1 MKNLKGK
8 FQLKIKIPT
17 ENKEEEEKNL
27 SQINNNNNKSSI
39 SQITDNI
46 FTSGYLVAKD
56 ITFLLNN
63 NFTHVINCSR
73 GSSMESPNDEL
84 IKSQNYEKS
93 PSIKYLPIFLRDD
106 PGADI
111 INCFFQAI
119 DFIES
124 DNKKSNKKI
133 LFHCIEGISR
143 APAIIAGYLMWKQNL
158 KTEKAIELIKSK
170 RNCVDI
176 NLGFTIQLHKWQNYL
191 FSPAEKIQIFKLNP
205 NIRLLEEKE
214 IESGNFNNE
223 EYLIRYNYKL
233 FYINNIQNCEKE
245 NLINEISNMNL
256 NENKVFEDKDHK
268 IEFIKNLLKY
278 DKLLRNEQSSIFY
291 YKNISNDNSIME
303 DIKKG
308 SFLKEIR
315 LGNLFVKA

>member
-8 FQLKIKIPT
+8 FQLKITIPK
-17 ENKEEEEKNL
+17 NDQLEEEKNL
-27 SQINNNNNKSSI
+27 SQINNNNNRTSL
-39 SQITDNI
+39 SQITENI

-73 GSSMESPNDEL
+73 GSSMESPNEEL
-84 IKSQNYEKS
+84 LKSQNYEKS

-124 DNKKSNKKI
+124 DYKKRNKKI
-133 LFHCIEGISR
+133 LIHCIEGISR

-158 KTEKAIELIKSK
+158 KTENAIELVKSK

-176 NLGFTIQLHKWQNYL
+176 NLGFTIQLHKWENYL
-191 FSPAEKIQIFKLNP
+191 FSPKEKIQIFKLSQ

-214 IESGNFNNE
+214 FENE
-223 EYLIRYNYKL
+223 NYNDFEYLIRFEQKL
-233 FYINNIQNCEKE
+233 FFLGNKNNSKNGNIIDDIHKLNLENCNTFNEANEK
-245 NLINEISNMNL
+245 I
-256 NENKVFEDKDHK
+256 K
-268 IEFIKNLLKY
+268 FIYNVIKY
-278 DKLLRNEQSSIFY
+278 DKLLLKNDIDSLIEIDYNNSSNLIH
-291 YKNISNDNSIME
+291 SLE
-303 DIKKG
+303 DIIKN
-308 SFLKEIR
+308 R
-315 LGNLFVKA
+315 NLNEN

>member
-8 FQLKIKIPT
+8 FQLKITIPKND
-17 ENKEEEEKNL
+17 NKEEERKNL
-27 SQINNNNNKSSI
+27 SQINNNNNRSSI

-56 ITFLLNN
+56 IAFLLNN

-73 GSSMESPNDEL
+73 GSSMESPNDEV

-124 DNKKSNKKI
+124 DYKKSTKKI
-133 LFHCIEGISR
+133 LIHCIEGISR
-143 APAIIAGYLMWKQNL
+143 APAIIAGYLMWKDNL
-158 KTEKAIELIKSK
+158 KTEKAIELVKSK

-176 NLGFTIQLHKWQNYL
+176 NLGFIIQLHKWENYL
-191 FSPAEKIQIFKLNP
+191 FSPVEKMQMFKLNA

-214 IESGNFNNE
+214 IENENFNG
-223 EYLIRYNYKL
+223 EYLLRYNYKI
-233 FYINNIQNCEKE
+233 FYVLNNDNPEKE
-245 NLINEISNMNL
+245 RIINDISNINL
-256 NENKVFEDKDHK
+256 KEDIAFEDKK
-268 IEFIKNLLKY
+268 IEFIKNVIKYDRLLK
-278 DKLLRNEQSSIFY
+278 NEIVSLFFCENTSG
-291 YKNISNDNSIME
+291 DNSIIE
-303 DIKKG
+303 DIKNG
-308 SFLKEIR
+308 LYLKEIKFEK
-315 LGNLFVKA
+315 LIV

>member
-8 FQLKIKIPT
+8 FQFKIKIPIND
-17 ENKEEEEKNL
+17 NKEEEKNL
-27 SQINNNNNKSSI
+27 SQINNNNNRSSI

-56 ITFLLNN
+56 VTYLLNN

-124 DNKKSNKKI
+124 DNQKNNKKI
-133 LFHCIEGISR
+133 LIHCIEGISR
-143 APAIIAGYLMWKQNL
+143 APAIIAGYLMWKDKL

-170 RNCVDI
+170 RSCVDI
-176 NLGFTIQLHKWQNYL
+176 NLGFFIQLHKWEKYL
-191 FSPAEKIQIFKLNP
+191 FSPPEKIQIFKLSP
-205 NIRLLEEKE
+205 NIRLLEDKE
-214 IESGNFNNE
+214 IENKIYDKE

-233 FYINNIQNCEKE
+233 FYINNKQNSEKG
-245 NLINEISNMNL
+245 NIIDEISNINL
-256 NENKVFEDKDHK
+256 NEETIFKDKDHHK
-268 IEFIKNLLKY
+268 IDFIKNVLKY
-278 DKLLRNEQSSIFY
+278 DKLLKNDQISLFY
-291 YKNISNDNSIME
+291 YKNISNESSIIE

-308 SFLKEIR
+308 IFLKEIK
-315 LGNLFVKA
+315 F

>member
-8 FQLKIKIPT
+8 FQLKITIPKND
-17 ENKEEEEKNL
+17 NKEEERKNL
-27 SQINNNNNKSSI
+27 SQINNNNNRSSL

-73 GSSMESPNDEL
+73 GSSMESPNDEI

-124 DNKKSNKKI
+124 DYKKGPKKI
-133 LFHCIEGISR
+133 LIHCIEGISR
-143 APAIIAGYLMWKQNL
+143 APAIIAGYLMWKYNL
-158 KTEKAIELIKSK
+158 KTENAIELVKSK

-176 NLGFTIQLHKWQNYL
+176 NLGFIIQLHKWENYL
-191 FSPAEKIQIFKLNP
+191 FSPVEKMQIFKLNT

-214 IESGNFNNE
+214 IENENFSND
-223 EYLIRYNYKL
+223 EYLLRYNYKI
-233 FYINNIQNCEKE
+233 FYVFNNDNPRKERIINDISNINLKE
-245 NLINEISNMNL
+245 NIT
-256 NENKVFEDKDHK
+256 FEDKK
-268 IEFIKNLLKY
+268 IEFIKNVIKYDRLLK
-278 DKLLRNEQSSIFY
+278 NEIVSLFFCE
-291 YKNISNDNSIME
+291 NISNNNSIIE
-303 DIKKG
+303 DIKNG
-308 SFLKEIR
+308 LYLKEIKFEK
-315 LGNLFVKA
+315 LIV

>member
-8 FQLKIKIPT
+8 FQLKITIPKND
-17 ENKEEEEKNL
+17 NKEEERKNL
-27 SQINNNNNKSSI
+27 SQINNNNNRSSI

-56 ITFLLNN
+56 IAFLLNN

-73 GSSMESPNDEL
+73 GSSMESPNDEV

-124 DNKKSNKKI
+124 DYKKSTKKI
-133 LFHCIEGISR
+133 LIHCIEGISR
-143 APAIIAGYLMWKQNL
+143 APAIIAGYLMWKDNL
-158 KTEKAIELIKSK
+158 KTEKAIELVKSK

-176 NLGFTIQLHKWQNYL
+176 NLGFIIQLHKWENYL
-191 FSPAEKIQIFKLNP
+191 FSPVEKMQMFKLNA

-214 IESGNFNNE
+214 IENENFNG
-223 EYLIRYNYKL
+223 EYLLRYNYKI
-233 FYINNIQNCEKE
+233 FYVLNNDNPEKE
-245 NLINEISNMNL
+245 RIINDISNINL
-256 NENKVFEDKDHK
+256 KEDIAFEDKK
-268 IEFIKNLLKY
+268 IEFIKNVIKYDRLLKNEIVSLFFVRIHLVIIQ
-278 DKLLRNEQSSIFY
+278 LLKI
-291 YKNISNDNSIME
+291 
-303 DIKKG
+303 
-308 SFLKEIR
+308 LKMVYI
-315 LGNLFVKA
+315 